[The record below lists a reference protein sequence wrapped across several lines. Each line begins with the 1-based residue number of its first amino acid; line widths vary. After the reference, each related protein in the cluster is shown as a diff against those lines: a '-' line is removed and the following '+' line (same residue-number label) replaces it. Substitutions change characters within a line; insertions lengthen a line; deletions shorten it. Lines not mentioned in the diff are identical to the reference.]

1 MDGAI
6 DIKLILTIGGVI
18 FSVAG
23 ASAVAKMQLK
33 ILADECRSLSKLI
46 SGLDQRCDKLHTMTE
61 TQEQRLNILA
71 KMSSPEN
78 LRRDHI
84 EAATFQSEIKER
96 VAQLRKEMDH
106 QLAIHNGKHVP
117 VSDIRKAT

>member
-106 QLAIHNGKHVP
+106 QLKIHNGKHVP
-117 VSDIRKAT
+117 VSDTRKAT

>member
-6 DIKLILTIGGVI
+6 DIKLILTVGGVI

-23 ASAVAKMQLK
+23 ASAVAKMQIK
-33 ILADECRSLSKLI
+33 ILADECRALNKLI
-46 SGLDQRCDKLHTMTE
+46 SGLDARCDKLHTMTE

-84 EAATFQSEIKER
+84 STARFQAEITER
-96 VAQLRKEMDH
+96 VTQLRKEMDH
-106 QLAIHNGKHVP
+106 QLAIHNGKHIP
-117 VSDIRKAT
+117 VSDVRKAE

>member
-33 ILADECRSLSKLI
+33 ILAEECRSLNKLI

-117 VSDIRKAT
+117 VSDTRKAT